1 MSSRTLPAAS
11 RREVSM
17 ADKIAGI
24 DVHKKVLMV
33 VVIDARTPESKPE
46 RRRFATMPGELR
58 RLSTWLQERGV
69 EEGVMESTAQYWRS
83 VWQELEPHMCLHLAQ
98 AFSNRAPRGR
108 KHDFKDAE
116 RLVRRLIAK
125 ELILSFVPDGEQR
138 IWRSKTRMKLQLT
151 RDRVRLQNQMEC
163 LLEEMRI
170 KLSIVV
176 SDLLGASGLRILR
189 ALAAGE
195 TDPKKLAALGDDRLK
210 CSKEQLVDALTGSSQ
225 PMHREMLALQLERL
239 QLIDTQIAK
248 LNGMIAQAM
257 KPHQEAVMRLAEVPG
272 LGVDSAQQIIAEV
285 GEQAST
291 FPSAAELT
299 SWVGTC
305 PGKDE
310 SAEQNHSSR
319 SAKGNKYLR
328 RVLNQAVHAAVKRK
342 GSYFQAVFRR
352 LLPRLGYQSAIW
364 AIAHRL
370 CRVVWKILHEGVR
383 FIEQGCEPDPRTKKK
398 RAQML
403 ARALRKLG
411 YEVAITPINPAT
423 ATRGLQA

>member
-1 MSSRTLPAAS
+1 M
-11 RREVSM
+11 
-17 ADKIAGI
+17 AGI

-33 VVIDARTPESKPE
+33 VVIETTSPEEKPE
-46 RRRFATMPGELR
+46 RRRFTTLPGDLS
-58 RLSTWLQERGV
+58 RLSSWLRGQDVQEA
-69 EEGVMESTAQYWRS
+69 VMESTAQYWRT
-83 VWQELEPHMCLHLAQ
+83 VWLELEPHMLLHLAH

-116 RLVRRLIAK
+116 RLVRRLFAD
-125 ELILSFVPDGEQR
+125 ELILSFVPNGEQR
-138 IWRSKTRMKLQLT
+138 IWRNLTRMKMQLT
-151 RDRVRLQNQMEC
+151 RDRIRLQSQMEC

-170 KLSIVV
+170 KLSSVV
-176 SDLLGASGLRILR
+176 TDLLGASGLRILR

-195 TDPKKLAALGDDRLK
+195 TEAKRLAALGDNRLK
-210 CSKEQLVDALTGSSQ
+210 CAEEQLLDALTGSSQ

-248 LNGMIAQAM
+248 LNHLIAQAM
-257 KPHQEAVMRLAEVPG
+257 KPQQEAVMRLAEVPG

-285 GEQAST
+285 GAQAGT

-319 SAKGNKYLR
+319 SAKGNK
-328 RVLNQAVHAAVKRK
+328 NQAAHAAVKKR
-342 GSYFQAVFRR
+342 GSYFQALFRR

-370 CRVVWKILHEGVR
+370 CRVIWKILHEGAR
-383 FIEQGCEPDPRTKKK
+383 FIEKGHEPDAQAKKK
-398 RAQML
+398 RARML
-403 ARALRKLG
+403 VQALRRLG
-411 YEVAITPINPAT
+411 YDVAITAT
-423 ATRGLQA
+423 PLATQNATQA

>member
-1 MSSRTLPAAS
+1 MSY
-11 RREVSM
+11 
-17 ADKIAGI
+17 KIAGI

-33 VVIDARTPESKPE
+33 VVMDASTPESKPE
-46 RRRFATMPGELR
+46 RRRFTTMPSDLR
-58 RLSTWLQERGV
+58 RLLLWLREQGV
-69 EEGVMESTAQYWRS
+69 KEAVMESTAQYWRS
-83 VWQELEPHMCLHLAQ
+83 VWLELEPYMRLQLAQ

-116 RLVRRLIAK
+116 RLVRRLIAD
-125 ELILSFVPDGEQR
+125 ELILSFVPHGEQR
-138 IWRSKTRMKLQLT
+138 TWRNLTRMKLQLT
-151 RDRVRLQNQMEC
+151 RDQVRLQSQMEC

-170 KLSIVV
+170 KLSVVV

-189 ALAAGE
+189 ALAQGE
-195 TDPKKLAALGDDRLK
+195 TDPKKLALLGDDRLK
-210 CSKEQLVDALTGSSQ
+210 CTEEQLVDALTGRPQ

-239 QLIDTQIAK
+239 QLMDGQIAK
-248 LNGMIAQAM
+248 LNGLIAQAM
-257 KPHQEAVMRLAEVPG
+257 KPHQDAVIRLAEVPG
-272 LGVDSAQQIIAEV
+272 LGVDSAQQVIAEV
-285 GEQAST
+285 GVKANT
-291 FPSAAELT
+291 FPSAAEFT

-310 SAEQNHSSR
+310 SAEENHSSR

-328 RVLNQAVHAAVKRK
+328 RVLNQAAHAAVKK
-342 GSYFQAVFRR
+342 NGSHFQTVFRR

-383 FIEQGCEPDPRTKKK
+383 FIEQGTEPDPKAKKQRT
-398 RAQML
+398 RML

-411 YEVAITPINPAT
+411 YEVAITPMNPAI
-423 ATRGLQA
+423 AENGIHI